1 MRYATL
7 LAKAAL
13 ALVLPFILAHCASL
27 LSGRVV
33 VQFEKSAAILDA
45 RLERQKTWNC
55 NQGKWQ

>member
-27 LSGRVV
+27 LSERLPLKYD
-33 VQFEKSAAILDA
+33 EKSVGGPNSGAPLQ
-45 RLERQKTWNC
+45 L
-55 NQGKWQ
+55 